1 MTLANSG
8 SAKARQTHKLA
19 GIFRQHCRFITCNYS
34 GYDPPNMVHLA
45 VLKSLAGNET
55 MRKGKFLWR

>member
-1 MTLANSG
+1 MILANSG

-34 GYDPPNMVHLA
+34 GYDSSNTVRFA
-45 VLKSLAGNET
+45 SLEIAG
-55 MRKGKFLWR
+55 RQ